1 MLIDNEIKLDF
12 KDVLIRPKRSKLTS
26 RSQVDLIRNIKFKHN
41 KDYTWSGI
49 PIMVSNMD
57 TTGTFEMAFS
67 LSKEKMFTCIHK
79 HYTLDEWRDFYIK
92 TTNMGL
98 SNNYI
103 FNYISATSG
112 IGEKDLEKLDQIMKE
127 IPIKFISLDVAN
139 GYTDKF
145 VDIVE
150 STRLKY
156 PDKIIIAGTVVTR
169 EMTEELLIK
178 GADIIRVGIG
188 SGSVCTTR
196 IKTGV
201 GMPQISAII
210 ECADAARGLDGHI
223 VSDGGCTCPGDYS
236 KAFGAGAS
244 FVMSGG
250 MFSGHTESAGS
261 LLEKDNK
268 KYKEFYGMS
277 SSTAMNKY
285 AGGVAN
291 YRASEGKAVLVPY
304 KGDVINTIN
313 DLLGGIRSTCTYV
326 GASSLNE
333 LNKRTTFMRV
343 TQQANEIYGKDNI

>member
-26 RSQVDLIRNIKFKHN
+26 RSQVDLIRKIRFKHN
-41 KDYTWSGI
+41 PDYEWSGV

-67 LSKEKMFTCIHK
+67 LVKEKMFTCIHK
-79 HYTLDEWRDFYIK
+79 HYTLEDWRNFLIK
-92 TTNMGL
+92 TTTL
-98 SNNYI
+98 DTSSNYI
-103 FNYISATSG
+103 FDYISVTSG
-112 IGEKDLEKLDQIMKE
+112 IGEKDLEKLDEIMNE
-127 IPIKFISLDVAN
+127 IPVKFISLDVAN
-139 GYTDKF
+139 GYTEAF
-145 VDIVE
+145 VDVIGK
-150 STRLKY
+150 TRKKY
-156 PDKIIIAGTVVTR
+156 HDKVIIAGTVVTR

-250 MFSGHTESAGS
+250 MFSGHTESAGK
-261 LLEKDNK
+261 LVEIGGKE
-268 KYKEFYGMS
+268 YKEFYGMS

-285 AGGVAN
+285 AGGVAT

-304 KGDVINTIN
+304 KGGVINTVS

-333 LNKRTTFMRV
+333 LHKRTTFMRV
-343 TQQANEIYGKDNI
+343 TQQANEVYDKANI